1 MGNAFVK
8 QMCETS
14 VQYNRI
20 NRLTKS
26 IKTMNRILIT
36 FMVLLCTL
44 GSFAQSVT
52 ENINRPKARKPIIM
66 VVPEKAWCINQ
77 GFVNDRD
84 PKSPDYEKAL
94 LNDDV
99 LNVITKMGGIM
110 QERGYPL
117 KNLQSALDELKNES
131 AMEMELTSKAGG
143 EIVEDELDQLTR
155 VAQADIL
162 VNIAFSR
169 TSYGPRNL
177 VEFRVTSIDAAT
189 NKQIGGETGRS
200 SASGAPISMLMEE
213 SVLSFIDNF
222 TNSIQRHFEDL
233 ATNGREGSVIF
244 KIADDCPLNFDSEVS
259 LNGETGELS
268 EVIDYWLNEQ
278 TVNGSF
284 TQNGKT
290 RNRLSYEQ
298 VRFPLFSK
306 GKFGGKSQA
315 INMDGF
321 IKPIG
326 QFLSQFGI
334 SVATT
339 PIGIG
344 KAYVVLGGK

>member
-1 MGNAFVK
+1 MKKLFI
-8 QMCETS
+8 S
-14 VQYNRI
+14 
-20 NRLTKS
+20 
-26 IKTMNRILIT
+26 
-36 FMVLLCTL
+36 FMALLCTL
-44 GSFAQSVT
+44 GAFAQST
-52 ENINRPKARKPIIM
+52 AENINQPKAMKPIIM

-77 GFVNDRD
+77 GFVKDGD
-84 PKSPDYEKAL
+84 TKSPDYEKAL
-94 LNDDV
+94 LNNDV

-131 AMEMELTSKAGG
+131 AMDLALVSKADG

-162 VNIAFSR
+162 VNIAFTR
-169 TSYGPRNL
+169 TTYGPRNM

-189 NKQIGGETGRS
+189 SKQIGGETGRS
-200 SASGAPISMLMEE
+200 SASGAPISALLEE
-213 SVLSFIDNF
+213 SVLGFIDNF
-222 TNSIQRHFEDL
+222 TGSIQRHFEDL
-233 ATNGREGSVIF
+233 VANGREGSVIF
-244 KIADDCPLNFDSEVS
+244 KIANDCPLTFESEVN
-259 LNGETGELS
+259 LNGDTGELN
-268 EVIDYWLNEQ
+268 EVIDYWMNEH

-298 VRFPLFSK
+298 VRFPLFGK
-306 GKFGGKSQA
+306 GKFGSKPKA

-321 IKPIG
+321 IKPIT
-326 QFLSQFGI
+326 QFLSQFGL
-334 SVATT
+334 SVSTT
-339 PIGIG
+339 PVGIG

>member
-1 MGNAFVK
+1 MKKLFI
-8 QMCETS
+8 S
-14 VQYNRI
+14 
-20 NRLTKS
+20 
-26 IKTMNRILIT
+26 
-36 FMVLLCTL
+36 FMALLCTL
-44 GSFAQSVT
+44 GAFAQST
-52 ENINRPKARKPIIM
+52 AENINQPKAMKPIIM
-66 VVPEKAWCINQ
+66 VVPEKVWCINQ
-77 GFVNDRD
+77 GFVKDGD

-94 LNDDV
+94 LNNDV

-131 AMEMELTSKAGG
+131 AMDLALVSKADG

-162 VNIAFSR
+162 VNIAFTR
-169 TSYGPRNL
+169 TTYGPRNM

-189 NKQIGGETGRS
+189 SKQIGGETGRS
-200 SASGAPISMLMEE
+200 SASGAPISALLEE
-213 SVLSFIDNF
+213 SVLGFIDNF
-222 TNSIQRHFEDL
+222 TGSIQRHFEDL
-233 ATNGREGSVIF
+233 VANGREGSVIF
-244 KIADDCPLNFDSEVS
+244 KIANDCPLTFESEVN
-259 LNGETGELS
+259 LNGDTGELN
-268 EVIDYWLNEQ
+268 EVIDYWMNEH

-298 VRFPLFSK
+298 VRFPLFGK
-306 GKFGGKSQA
+306 GKFGGKPKA

-321 IKPIG
+321 IKPIT
-326 QFLSQFGI
+326 QFLSQFGL
-334 SVATT
+334 SVSTT
-339 PIGIG
+339 PVGIG

>member
-1 MGNAFVK
+1 MKKLFI
-8 QMCETS
+8 S
-14 VQYNRI
+14 
-20 NRLTKS
+20 
-26 IKTMNRILIT
+26 
-36 FMVLLCTL
+36 FMALLCTL
-44 GSFAQSVT
+44 GAYAQSTV
-52 ENINRPKARKPIIM
+52 ENTNQPKAMKPIIM

-77 GFVNDRD
+77 GFVKADD

-94 LNDDV
+94 LNNDV

-110 QERGYPL
+110 EERGYPL

-131 AMEMELTSKAGG
+131 AMDLALTSKADG

-162 VNIAFSR
+162 VNIAFTR
-169 TSYGPRNL
+169 TTYGPRNM

-200 SASGAPISMLMEE
+200 SASGAPISALLEE
-213 SVLSFIDNF
+213 SVLGFIDNF
-222 TNSIQRHFEDL
+222 TGSIQRHFEDL
-233 ATNGREGSVIF
+233 VANGREGSVIF
-244 KIADDCPLNFDSEVS
+244 KIANDSPINFESEVN
-259 LNGETGELS
+259 LNGETGELN
-268 EVIDYWLNEQ
+268 EVIDYWLNEH

-298 VRFPLFSK
+298 VRFPLFGK
-306 GKFGGKSQA
+306 GKFGGKPKA

-321 IKPIG
+321 IKPIT
-326 QFLSQFGI
+326 QFLSQFGL
-334 SVATT
+334 SVSTT
-339 PIGIG
+339 PVGIG

>member
-1 MGNAFVK
+1 MKKIFISLLA
-8 QMCETS
+8 
-14 VQYNRI
+14 
-20 NRLTKS
+20 
-26 IKTMNRILIT
+26 
-36 FMVLLCTL
+36 LLCTL
-44 GSFAQSVT
+44 GAFAQSTV
-52 ENINRPKARKPIIM
+52 ENINQPKAMKPIIM
-66 VVPEKAWCINQ
+66 VVPEKAWCINH
-77 GFVNDRD
+77 GFVKSDA

-110 QERGYPL
+110 EERGYPL

-131 AMEMELTSKAGG
+131 ALDMTLTSKADG

-162 VNIAFSR
+162 VNVAFTR
-169 TSYGPRNL
+169 TNYGPRNM

-200 SASGAPISMLMEE
+200 SASGAPISALLEE
-213 SVLSFIDNF
+213 SVLGFIDNF
-222 TNSIQRHFEDL
+222 TGSIQRHFEDL

-244 KIADDCPLNFDSEVS
+244 KIANDCPLNFESEVS
-259 LNGETGELS
+259 LNGDTGELN
-268 EVIDYWLNEQ
+268 EVIDYWMNEH

-298 VRFPLFSK
+298 VRFPLFAK
-306 GKFGGKSQA
+306 GKFGGKPKA
-315 INMDGF
+315 INMEGF
-321 IKPIG
+321 IKPIT
-326 QFLSQFGI
+326 QFLAQFGL
-334 SVATT
+334 SVSTT

>member
-1 MGNAFVK
+1 MKKILLSIITLMFAF
-8 QMCETS
+8 TA
-14 VQYNRI
+14 
-20 NRLTKS
+20 
-26 IKTMNRILIT
+26 
-36 FMVLLCTL
+36 
-44 GSFAQSVT
+44 FAQSTV
-52 ENINRPKARKPIIM
+52 EEVNQRKAMKPIIM
-66 VVPEKAWCINQ
+66 VVPEKAWCISQ
-77 GFVNDRD
+77 GFVKAND

-94 LNDDV
+94 LNSDV

-117 KNLQSALDELKNES
+117 KNLQAALDELKNES
-131 AMEMELTSKAGG
+131 ALDMALTSKADG

-162 VNIAFSR
+162 VNIAFTR
-169 TSYGPRNL
+169 TTYGPRNM

-189 NKQIGGETGRS
+189 SKQIGGETGRS
-200 SASGAPISMLMEE
+200 SASGAPISALLEE
-213 SVLSFIDNF
+213 SVLGFIDNF
-222 TNSIQRHFEDL
+222 SGSIQRHFEDIV
-233 ATNGREGSVIF
+233 TNGREGSVIF
-244 KIADDCPLNFDSEVS
+244 KIASDCPLNFDSEVT
-259 LNGETGELS
+259 LNGESGELN
-268 EVIDYWLNEQ
+268 EVIDYWLNEH

-298 VRFPLFSK
+298 VRFPLFGKS
-306 GKFGGKSQA
+306 KFGGKPKA

-321 IKPIG
+321 IKPITS
-326 QFLSQFGI
+326 FLSQFGI

>member
-1 MGNAFVK
+1 MKKLFI
-8 QMCETS
+8 S
-14 VQYNRI
+14 
-20 NRLTKS
+20 
-26 IKTMNRILIT
+26 
-36 FMVLLCTL
+36 FMALLCTL
-44 GSFAQSVT
+44 GTFAQST
-52 ENINRPKARKPIIM
+52 AENINQPKAMKPIIM

-77 GFVNDRD
+77 GFVKDDD

-94 LNDDV
+94 LNNDV

-131 AMEMELTSKAGG
+131 AMDLALVSKADG

-162 VNIAFSR
+162 VNIAFTR
-169 TSYGPRNL
+169 TTYGPRNM

-189 NKQIGGETGRS
+189 SKQIGGETGRS
-200 SASGAPISMLMEE
+200 SASGAPISALLEE
-213 SVLSFIDNF
+213 SVLGFIDNF
-222 TNSIQRHFEDL
+222 TGSIQRHFEDL
-233 ATNGREGSVIF
+233 VTNGREGSVIF
-244 KIADDCPLNFDSEVS
+244 KIANDSPLTFESEVN
-259 LNGETGELS
+259 LNGDTGELN
-268 EVIDYWLNEQ
+268 EVIDYWMNEH

-298 VRFPLFSK
+298 VRFPLFGK
-306 GKFGGKSQA
+306 GKFGGKPKA

-321 IKPIG
+321 IKPIT
-326 QFLSQFGI
+326 QFLSQFGL
-334 SVATT
+334 SVSTT
-339 PIGIG
+339 PVGIG

>member
-1 MGNAFVK
+1 MKKIFISFIA
-8 QMCETS
+8 
-14 VQYNRI
+14 
-20 NRLTKS
+20 
-26 IKTMNRILIT
+26 
-36 FMVLLCTL
+36 LLCTL
-44 GSFAQSVT
+44 GSFAQST
-52 ENINRPKARKPIIM
+52 IENINQPKAMKPIIM
-66 VVPEKAWCINQ
+66 VVPEKAWCINH
-77 GFVNDRD
+77 GFVKADD

-110 QERGYPL
+110 EERGYPL

-131 AMEMELTSKAGG
+131 ALDMTLTSKADG

-162 VNIAFSR
+162 VNIAFTR
-169 TSYGPRNL
+169 TTYGPRNM

-200 SASGAPISMLMEE
+200 SASGAPISALLEE
-213 SVLSFIDNF
+213 SVLGFIDNF
-222 TNSIQRHFEDL
+222 TGSIQRHFEDL
-233 ATNGREGSVIF
+233 VTNGREGSVIF
-244 KIADDCPLNFDSEVS
+244 KIANDCPLNFESEVS
-259 LNGETGELS
+259 LNGDTGELN
-268 EVIDYWLNEQ
+268 EVIDYWMNEH
-278 TVNGSF
+278 TINGSF

-298 VRFPLFSK
+298 VRFPLFAK
-306 GKFGGKSQA
+306 GKFGGKPKA
-315 INMDGF
+315 INMEGF
-321 IKPIG
+321 IKPIT
-326 QFLSQFGI
+326 QFLSQFGL
-334 SVATT
+334 SVSTT

>member
-1 MGNAFVK
+1 MKKLF
-8 QMCETS
+8 
-14 VQYNRI
+14 
-20 NRLTKS
+20 LS
-26 IKTMNRILIT
+26 IIAL
-36 FMVLLCTL
+36 VCTL
-44 GSFAQSVT
+44 GAFAQST
-52 ENINRPKARKPIIM
+52 AEAINQPKAMKPIIM

-77 GFVNDRD
+77 GFVKADD
-84 PKSPDYEKAL
+84 PNSPDYAKAL

-117 KNLQSALDELKNES
+117 KNLQSALDELKNEG
-131 AMEMELTSKAGG
+131 AMDMALTSKADG

-169 TSYGPRNL
+169 TTYGPRNMI
-177 VEFRVTSIDAAT
+177 EFRVTSIDAAT
-189 NKQIGGETGRS
+189 SKQIGGETGRS
-200 SASGAPISMLMEE
+200 SASGAPISALLEE
-213 SVLSFIDNF
+213 SVLGFIDNF
-222 TNSIQRHFEDL
+222 SGSIQRHFDDL
-233 ATNGREGSVIF
+233 MANGREGSVIF
-244 KIADDCPLNFDSEVS
+244 KIASDCPLNFESEVE
-259 LNGETGELS
+259 LNGETGELN
-268 EVIDYWLNEQ
+268 EIIDYWMNEH

-298 VRFPLFSK
+298 VRFPLFGK
-306 GKFGGKSQA
+306 GKFGGKPKA

-321 IKPIG
+321 IKPIT
-326 QFLSQFGI
+326 QFLAQFGI

-339 PIGIG
+339 PVGIG

>member
-1 MGNAFVK
+1 
-8 QMCETS
+8 
-14 VQYNRI
+14 
-20 NRLTKS
+20 
-26 IKTMNRILIT
+26 MNRILTT
-36 FMVLLCTL
+36 FVALLCIL
-44 GSFAQSVT
+44 SSFAQST
-52 ENINRPKARKPIIM
+52 AESINQPKARKPIIM
-66 VVPEKAWCINQ
+66 VVPERAWCINQ
-77 GFVNDRD
+77 GFVKDND
-84 PKSPDYEKAL
+84 PQSPDYEKAL
-94 LNDDV
+94 LYDDV

-131 AMEMELTSKAGG
+131 AIETELTSKAGG

-162 VNIAFSR
+162 VNIAFTR
-169 TSYGPRNL
+169 TTYGPRNL

-189 NKQIGGETGRS
+189 SKQIGGETGRS
-200 SASGAPISMLMEE
+200 SASGAPISVLTEE
-213 SVLSFIDNF
+213 SVLSFMDNF
-222 TNSIQRHFEDL
+222 TSSIQRHFEDL
-233 ATNGREGSVIF
+233 MTNGREGSVIF

-259 LNGETGELS
+259 LNGDTGELS
-268 EVIDYWLNEQ
+268 EVIDYWMNEHA
-278 TVNGSF
+278 VNGSF

-306 GKFGGKSQA
+306 GKFGGKPQA
-315 INMDGF
+315 INMEGF

>member
-1 MGNAFVK
+1 MKKLFI
-8 QMCETS
+8 S
-14 VQYNRI
+14 
-20 NRLTKS
+20 
-26 IKTMNRILIT
+26 
-36 FMVLLCTL
+36 FMALLCTL
-44 GSFAQSVT
+44 GSFAQSTV
-52 ENINRPKARKPIIM
+52 ENINQPKAMKPIIM

-77 GFVNDRD
+77 GFVKADD
-84 PKSPDYEKAL
+84 SKSPDYEKAL
-94 LNDDV
+94 LNNDV

-131 AMEMELTSKAGG
+131 AMDLALTSKADG

-162 VNIAFSR
+162 VNVAFTR
-169 TSYGPRNL
+169 TTYGPRNM

-189 NKQIGGETGRS
+189 SKQIGGETGRS
-200 SASGAPISMLMEE
+200 SASGAPISALLEE
-213 SVLSFIDNF
+213 SVLGFMDNF
-222 TNSIQRHFEDL
+222 TGSIQRHFDDL
-233 ATNGREGSVIF
+233 VTNGREGSVIF
-244 KIADDCPLNFDSEVS
+244 KIASDCPLNFESEVS
-259 LNGETGELS
+259 LNGDTGELN
-268 EVIDYWLNEQ
+268 EAIDYWLNEH

-298 VRFPLFSK
+298 VRFPLFGKS
-306 GKFGGKSQA
+306 KFGGKQKA

-321 IKPIG
+321 IKPIT
-326 QFLSQFGI
+326 QILSQFGI
-334 SVATT
+334 SVSTT

-344 KAYVVLGGK
+344 KTYVVLGGK

>member
-1 MGNAFVK
+1 MKKLF
-8 QMCETS
+8 
-14 VQYNRI
+14 
-20 NRLTKS
+20 LS
-26 IKTMNRILIT
+26 IIAL
-36 FMVLLCTL
+36 VCTL
-44 GSFAQSVT
+44 GAFAQSAAEAT
-52 ENINRPKARKPIIM
+52 NQPKAMKPIIM

-77 GFVNDRD
+77 GFVKAGD
-84 PKSPDYEKAL
+84 PNSPDYEKAL

-117 KNLQSALDELKNES
+117 KNLQSALDELKNEG
-131 AMEMELTSKAGG
+131 AMDMALTSKADG

-169 TSYGPRNL
+169 TTYGPRNMI
-177 VEFRVTSIDAAT
+177 EFRVTSIDAAT
-189 NKQIGGETGRS
+189 SKQIGGETGRS
-200 SASGAPISMLMEE
+200 SASGAPISALLEE
-213 SVLSFIDNF
+213 SVLGFIDNF
-222 TNSIQRHFEDL
+222 SGSIQRHFEDL
-233 ATNGREGSVIF
+233 MANGREGSVIF
-244 KIADDCPLNFDSEVS
+244 KIASDCPLNFESEVE
-259 LNGETGELS
+259 LNGETGELN
-268 EVIDYWLNEQ
+268 EIIDYWMNEH

-298 VRFPLFSK
+298 VRFPLFGK
-306 GKFGGKSQA
+306 GKFGGKPKA

-321 IKPIG
+321 IKPIT

-339 PIGIG
+339 PVGIG